1 MRTLLAA
8 AVTALL
14 FVSCGESHEGRARA
28 NVVQDTLRYT
38 DDLTTAED
46 LLRRGE
52 GVEAAIIARKV
63 YQASLVDPTLY
74 KQRVRALSILG
85 RILQR
90 SAELDSAL
98 ICYREGLR
106 YAELAGDKAGMGSMW
121 LNIGVALE
129 IKGQYVEALSAEL
142 TSLRLKELDS
152 DSLALAH
159 VLHNLSVLYWRQ
171 DSIDQAI
178 RMLQRSIAIK
188 RISDSLRLASGLN
201 GLGVLLIEA
210 QQYDSA
216 IAVLRESLVLDHKHS
231 AGAQRDMVL
240 VNMGLAFEGAGS
252 LDSAAHYYEAS
263 RTAAKEEGHQ
273 DLELRALYSLGDIAR
288 KRGRYEEARVH
299 LDSSLAIAIRIGS
312 MEDRKEARGSLVL
325 LYEAMGDYKAAFENQ
340 NLYQAL
346 SDSLMNEGTEMG
358 MQELRLQYDTEKKDR
373 ENNELRITQELA
385 ELRAARNRWI
395 AIGIGVLAVAIA
407 VFAWAIVQRNRH
419 RSRERVAELEQQT
432 MRLQM
437 DPHFLFNALNAIP
450 GMYADGDQVL
460 ANDHV
465 ADLSRFLRLVLE
477 TSRRRTI
484 PLSEEVEL
492 VERYLRISANRRP
505 GTFSWSVKVMPQV
518 QADRVAI
525 PPMLIQPIVE
535 NAIEHGLNGVKDG
548 QISVLVGLVGS
559 FLNIDVKDNGVGPEV
574 AAQRT
579 ARRNKASMGMDLV
592 RKRIALFDR
601 HTSATQAVEIRGST
615 TADGD
620 VSGTVVTIR
629 LRVQHLTEHVAIGD
643 R

>member
-74 KQRVRALSILG
+74 KQRVRAVSILG

-437 DPHFLFNALNAIP
+437 DPHFLFNALNAIRACMP
-450 GMYADGDQVL
+450 MVLRCWRTIMWPIFRASFGWCWRQVVVARSHFPKRSNWLNATCASVRIEDQVR
-460 ANDHV
+460 
-465 ADLSRFLRLVLE
+465 SRGR
-477 TSRRRTI
+477 
-484 PLSEEVEL
+484 
-492 VERYLRISANRRP
+492 
-505 GTFSWSVKVMPQV
+505 
-518 QADRVAI
+518 
-525 PPMLIQPIVE
+525 
-535 NAIEHGLNGVKDG
+535 
-548 QISVLVGLVGS
+548 
-559 FLNIDVKDNGVGPEV
+559 
-574 AAQRT
+574 
-579 ARRNKASMGMDLV
+579 
-592 RKRIALFDR
+592 
-601 HTSATQAVEIRGST
+601 
-615 TADGD
+615 
-620 VSGTVVTIR
+620 
-629 LRVQHLTEHVAIGD
+629 
-643 R
+643 